1 LNNGCKQTHEALA
14 SYSLSDTGKSPMSN
28 SYVLVINSGSSS
40 LKFAVIDSS
49 SGEALVTGLGE
60 CFGLPEAVLGWKYQG
75 EKTEETI
82 TAPDNHHQH
91 AINRIVGLME
101 SLGFTKDLVAV
112 GHRIVHGGEK
122 FTSTVRIDDEVLT
135 EIENLSDLAPLH
147 NPAGAKGIR
156 AAIQAFPSLPQFAVF
171 DTAFHQTM
179 PQKAFTGAISHE
191 LYEKYG
197 IRRYGF
203 HGTSHYFVSREA
215 AKMLDKSIDES
226 NFITVH
232 LGNGASVCAIR
243 NGKSVDTS
251 MGFTPLAG
259 LMMGTRSGDLDP
271 GIIEFLLKKGW
282 TQEEVFNTL
291 NKKSGFLGV
300 SGLTSDAR
308 GILEAMAK
316 GHEGAKLAFEVFTYR
331 VAKYIG
337 SYLIPLDSLDAIIF
351 TGGIGENS
359 LDIRREILSNLKLL
373 GFVEDA
379 KGNEAAR
386 FGNAGIIGKSELLN
400 AVAMVVPTNEELVI
414 VSQSMELLRQQ

>member
-1 LNNGCKQTHEALA
+1 
-14 SYSLSDTGKSPMSN
+14 MSN

-40 LKFAVIDSS
+40 LKFAVIDSL
-49 SGEALVTGLGE
+49 SGDAIVSGLGE
-60 CFGLPEAVLGWKYQG
+60 CFGLPEAVISWKHDG
-75 EKTEETI
+75 EKTEEAI

-91 AINRIVGLME
+91 AINRIVRLIE
-101 SLGFTKDLVAV
+101 TLGFTHNLVAV

-122 FTSTVRIDDEVLT
+122 FTSTVRINDEVLT

-147 NPAGAKGIR
+147 NPAGAKGIK
-156 AAIQAFPSLPQFAVF
+156 AAMVAFPSLPQFAVF

-179 PQKAFTGAISHE
+179 PQKAFTGAISNE
-191 LYEKYG
+191 LYKEYG

-215 AKMLDKSIDES
+215 AKMLNKPIDES
-226 NFITVH
+226 SFISVH

-243 NGKSVDTS
+243 NGQSVDTS

-282 TQEEVFNTL
+282 SHEKVFETL

-308 GILEAMAK
+308 GILEAMEN

-337 SYLIPLDSLDAIIF
+337 SYMIPLDSLDAVIF

-359 LDIRREILSNLKLL
+359 LPIRREILSNLKLL
-373 GFVEDA
+373 GFVEDE
-379 KGNEAAR
+379 KGNEDAR
-386 FGNAGIIGKSELLN
+386 FGQSGVIAKSELLG
-400 AVAMVVPTNEELVI
+400 AVAMVIPTNEEWVI
-414 VSQSMELLRQQ
+414 AQQSVELL